1 MHAECGIRDLAS
13 DHALLVR
20 QSKKNA
26 WAADIA
32 GCYHL
37 NPFELTPGQR
47 AALYANIPRVMAQ
60 RQILER
66 RFEGMGHE
74 AIYNLWMVAYG
85 DERLATDM
93 RTKFLESLV
102 EQTCNAANNQR

>member
-1 MHAECGIRDLAS
+1 
-13 DHALLVR
+13 
-20 QSKKNA
+20 
-26 WAADIA
+26 
-32 GCYHL
+32 
-37 NPFELTPGQR
+37 
-47 AALYANIPRVMAQ
+47 MAQ